1 MANIPGQKV
10 ISGSKG
16 NLWLNGE
23 LLAEVK
29 SIESVATLN
38 RETVMMAGSYD
49 EESKVTSVSCA
60 GSFVLNKVYST
71 ESQFIETF
79 KDGIDTRFQLYIT
92 LDDPDAYG
100 RESVQL
106 DNCWFTEI
114 TVVQFETGTIL
125 EREFPF
131 GHTYSDIKFPETISR

>member
-29 SIESVATLN
+29 SIESKATIN
-38 RETVMMAGSYD
+38 RETIRMAGSYD